1 MALVT
6 WYELEQN
13 TPCSPL
19 KVGQA
24 LHRGVEVE
32 LSSFVVKL
40 YLSCIEM
47 DSNITLTEPRIAYWK
62 RVELLNC
69 EEV

>member
-1 MALVT
+1 M
-6 WYELEQN
+6 
-13 TPCSPL
+13 PCWPL

-24 LHRGVEVE
+24 LHRGVEVA

-47 DSNITLTEPRIAYWK
+47 DSNVSLTEPRIACLK
-62 RVELLNC
+62 LVELLNC
-69 EEV
+69 EEVYEFITGLAIIK

>member
-1 MALVT
+1 MATVT

-13 TPCSPL
+13 MPCWPL

-24 LHRGVEVE
+24 LHRGVEVA

-47 DSNITLTEPRIAYWK
+47 DSNISLTEPRIA
-62 RVELLNC
+62 C
-69 EEV
+69 FEVSGVSKL